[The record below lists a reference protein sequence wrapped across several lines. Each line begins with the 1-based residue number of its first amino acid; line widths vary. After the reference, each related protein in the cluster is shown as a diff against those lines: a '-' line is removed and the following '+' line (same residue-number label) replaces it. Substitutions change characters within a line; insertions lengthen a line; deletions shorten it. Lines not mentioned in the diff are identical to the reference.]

1 MEKWKKKKWSQW
13 TKSVGLHAEI
23 RQLVRQLLIRQL
35 VRLAKVLQASHMDL
49 FRPSAGQE
57 EEISML
63 PSHRWLVLNIFKE
76 LILHHNFSSQC

>member
-1 MEKWKKKKWSQW
+1 MVSMDKKCWF
-13 TKSVGLHAEI
+13 TC
-23 RQLVRQLLIRQL
+23 RNLIRQL